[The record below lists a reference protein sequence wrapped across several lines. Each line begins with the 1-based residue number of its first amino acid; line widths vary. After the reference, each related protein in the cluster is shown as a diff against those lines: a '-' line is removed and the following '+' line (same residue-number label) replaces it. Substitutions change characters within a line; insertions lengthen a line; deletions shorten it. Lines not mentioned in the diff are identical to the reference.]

1 MGGTGGQS
9 KQPLLVTGRT
19 QEELNDVFRR
29 IQQELDI
36 LTGLQG
42 TILLY
47 DSQHYKDSNGQ
58 VLHGYGVK
66 P

>member
-1 MGGTGGQS
+1 MARLS
-9 KQPLLVTGRT
+9 KQPLLVTGESR
-19 QEELNDVFRR
+19 EELNDVLRR
-29 IQQELDI
+29 IKQELDT

-42 TILLY
+42 TIMLF
-47 DSQHYKDSNGQ
+47 DSQHYKDENGQ

>member
-1 MGGTGGQS
+1 MSRLS
-9 KQPLLVTGRT
+9 KQPLLITGDS
-19 QEELNDVFRR
+19 QEELNDVLRR
-29 IQQELDI
+29 IQQELDT

-47 DSQHYKDSNGQ
+47 DSQHYKDENEQ

>member
-1 MGGTGGQS
+1 MARLS
-9 KQPLLVTGRT
+9 KQPLLVTGESR
-19 QEELNDVFRR
+19 EELNDVLRR
-29 IQQELDI
+29 IQQELDT

-42 TILLY
+42 TIMLF
-47 DSQHYKDSNGQ
+47 DSQQYKDENGQ

>member
-1 MGGTGGQS
+1 MARLS
-9 KQPLLVTGRT
+9 KQPLLVTGESR
-19 QEELNDVFRR
+19 EELNDVLRR
-29 IQQELDI
+29 IQQELDT

-42 TILLY
+42 TIMLF
-47 DSQHYKDSNGQ
+47 DSQHYKDENGQ

>member
-1 MGGTGGQS
+1 MSRLS
-9 KQPLLVTGRT
+9 KQPLLITGDS
-19 QEELNDVFRR
+19 QEELNDVLRR
-29 IQQELDI
+29 IQQELDT

-47 DSQHYKDSNGQ
+47 DSQHYRDASGQ
-58 VLHGYGVK
+58 VLHGYGAK

>member
-1 MGGTGGQS
+1 MARLS
-9 KQPLLVTGRT
+9 KQPLIVTGDSR
-19 QEELNDVFRR
+19 EELNDVLRR
-29 IQQELDI
+29 IQQELDT

-42 TILLY
+42 TIMLY
-47 DSQHYKDSNGQ
+47 DSQHYKDESEQ

>member
-1 MGGTGGQS
+1 MARQS
-9 KQPLLVTGRT
+9 KQPLLVTGDSR
-19 QEELNDVFRR
+19 EELNDVLRR
-29 IQQELDI
+29 IQQELDT

-42 TILLY
+42 TIMLF
-47 DSQHYKDSNGQ
+47 DSQHYKDEEGQ

>member
-1 MGGTGGQS
+1 MARQS
-9 KQPLLVTGRT
+9 KQPLLVTGESR
-19 QEELNDVFRR
+19 EELNDVLRR
-29 IQQELDI
+29 IQQELDT

-42 TILLY
+42 TILLF
-47 DSQHYKDSNGQ
+47 DSQHYKDEDGQ